1 MPQQEVARTRLMSD
15 IEFRLMTLGFKFRDF
30 IKPRMTILQEV
41 GIREGFHVLDY
52 GCGAGSYIAPLVE
65 LVGKSGKIYAADIHP
80 LAIRKVQKLASK
92 KRLNNVQ
99 TILTDCSTG
108 LPTNSVDLVLLY
120 DVFHDLD
127 SPDEVLTELHRILK
141 PRGILSFSDHHMKEE
156 EVISRITSGGLFQLS
171 TKGKKTYSFLKK

>member
-156 EVISRITSGGLFQLS
+156 EIISRITSGGLFQLS